1 MPDTFRTLL
10 VIGQKRHSLGSFQ
23 EDYLE
28 EVTSDSLRSL
38 TTYRENRAEGAKRQ
52 EITLAEVRIQRPA
65 DET

>member
-1 MPDTFRTLL
+1 M
-10 VIGQKRHSLGSFQ
+10 QERHSLGSFQ

-38 TTYRENRAEGAKRQ
+38 TTYRENRAEGAKR
-52 EITLAEVRIQRPA
+52 EEVTLAKVRIQRLA